1 MVEFIAMSTSIP
13 LDVGVTYVAVT
24 SLLQFLVFACRTQY
38 GKAKDIQ
45 IQLLHS
51 DGHMANARLWS
62 NHSPITHWG
71 QPCH

>member
-24 SLLQFLVFACRTQY
+24 SLLQFLVFARRAQY

-45 IQLLHS
+45 IQLLH
-51 DGHMANARLWS
+51 
-62 NHSPITHWG
+62 
-71 QPCH
+71 